1 MLLCQCCMDDKHF
14 KCHII
19 SYQNP
24 KCISMI
30 VKEIARILERIINNC
45 NQLGESDDVDFIHQQ
60 VKQYQNKAAELEKKV
75 IGVIESDPKAY
86 RAVSVDLYNQVFE
99 FKREVFDSKMYHIF
113 KDSFTF
119 HQLTQ
124 RHGYPDKLKIANQ
137 DEMTKSSLKTSQD
150 QSHQLLSA
158 KDASL
163 LLDMIMDG
171 SIEQV
176 KHLKKDVD
184 KVNSLIIQLA
194 THLSSLAKS
203 NQKSSPQ
210 TNSIFSTDS
219 KAVVNRLDKLS
230 ESSLQKPCNFDVIN
244 K

>member
-1 MLLCQCCMDDKHF
+1 
-14 KCHII
+14 
-19 SYQNP
+19 
-24 KCISMI
+24 MI
-30 VKEIARILERIINNC
+30 VKEIATVLERIINNC
-45 NQLGESDDVDFIHQQ
+45 DQLGESDDVDFIHQQ

-176 KHLKKDVD
+176 KYLKKDVD

-230 ESSLQKPCNFDVIN
+230 EPSLQKPCNFDVIN